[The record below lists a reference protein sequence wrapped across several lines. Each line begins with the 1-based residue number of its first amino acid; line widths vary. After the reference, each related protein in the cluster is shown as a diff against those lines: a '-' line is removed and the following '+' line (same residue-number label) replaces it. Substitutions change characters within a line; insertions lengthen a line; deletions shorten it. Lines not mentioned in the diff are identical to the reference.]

1 MFISV
6 SLIIP
11 QIEIMDEFLP
21 YLSSKTYEFWF
32 ISSSFPCMINILFSQ
47 SFIII

>member
-1 MFISV
+1 MFISF

-11 QIEIMDEFLP
+11 EIEIVDEFLP
-21 YLSSKTYEFWF
+21 YLSSKTYLFWF
-32 ISSSFPCMINILFSQ
+32 ISAPFSCMINILFTQ